1 MSPRAAAAVALALSL
16 AAPHAALAQEIT
28 LSAEQREYY
37 FLVNEPVRLQVLV
50 NSTHAGT
57 VQGTIV
63 SVFEQSAGGAQISR
77 SNSNSVSVAPG
88 ESAIDVD
95 LGTHAAPATMSVDLL
110 LSYVEDG
117 AKLVDLEPLVVHVVE
132 EDAASQNVP
141 SPTSATSQ
149 EAQLAQPQQQGGQQ
163 AQNAQQRLQNSQL
176 AQDSSALRDEIREQI
191 RQDAAEQEGI
201 LESAMASEEVAALHE
216 ELLERGYT
224 PSSQSASASPAA
236 QEAQDS
242 QDAQDGGG
250 QDGGAQDGAQG
261 AQDGGA
267 QGDSGSFELAYE
279 NAEGQW
285 ATIEGEVEGGEVT
298 SAEVRTQE
306 ELDAALEALRA
317 DEEFQELAAGLEAEG
332 YTEMAAEASRAAGG
346 ELEAA
351 VTFAPPEG
359 SAAAEARITATVANS
374 TVADVR
380 LERQGAEG
388 GPAWIPLAAVAAAGA
403 AAYAAWRLLR
413 RRPRAALPA
422 LPAPAPRRRDPA
434 AEASRLLEEAVRA
447 FGGGRRKDAYGLAGQ
462 ALRLGLSHSSG
473 LDVEASNTEV
483 LRHLRERG
491 ALAPGVAECLGLAGL
506 VSFARA
512 EPGEE
517 GFERVIAAA
526 REAIPAARAP

>member
-1 MSPRAAAAVALALSL
+1 VRAHAAAAAALALAL
-16 AAPHAALAQEIT
+16 AAPQWALAEEIT

-50 NSTHAGT
+50 NSTHAEA

-117 AKLVDLEPLVVHVVE
+117 AKLVDLEPLVVHIVE
-132 EDAASQNVP
+132 EGAASQNVP
-141 SPTSATSQ
+141 DPTSATSQ
-149 EAQLAQPQQQGGQQ
+149 EAQLAQPQQQGAQQ
-163 AQNAQQRLQNSQL
+163 AQSAQQRLQNSQL
-176 AQDSSALRDEIREQI
+176 AQDSSALREEIREQI

-201 LESAMASEEVAALHE
+201 LERAMASEEVAALHE
-216 ELLERGYT
+216 DLLERGYT
-224 PSSQSASASPAA
+224 PSSQSASAAA
-236 QEAQDS
+236 GQQE
-242 QDAQDGGG
+242 
-250 QDGGAQDGAQG
+250 GAQG
-261 AQDGGA
+261 GEPGGEP
-267 QGDSGSFELAYE
+267 GDPGDTGSFELAYE

-285 ATIEGEVEGGEVT
+285 ATIEGEVEAGEVT
-298 SAEVRTQE
+298 RADVRTQE
-306 ELDAALEALRA
+306 ELDEALGALRA
-317 DEEFQELAAGLEAEG
+317 DESFQGLAAGLEAEG
-332 YTEMAAEASRAAGG
+332 YTEMSAEASRAADGS
-346 ELEAA
+346 LEAA

-359 SAAAEARITATVANS
+359 TGAAEARITATVANS

-380 LERQGAEG
+380 LERGAAAAG
-388 GPAWIPLAAVAAAGA
+388 LPWPPLLAAAAAAAAGA
-403 AAYAAWRLLR
+403 YVAWLRLR
-413 RRPRAALPA
+413 RRRRAALPA

-434 AEASRLLEEAVRA
+434 AEASRLLEEAVGA
-447 FGGGRRKDAYGLAGQ
+447 FGEGRRKDAYGLAGQ
-462 ALRLGLSHSSG
+462 ALRLGLSHAGG
-473 LDVEASNTEV
+473 LDVEASNTDV

-491 ALAPGVAECLGLAGL
+491 ALAPGAAECLGLAGM

-517 GFERVIAAA
+517 GFARVIAAA
-526 REAIPAARAP
+526 REAIPAARAG